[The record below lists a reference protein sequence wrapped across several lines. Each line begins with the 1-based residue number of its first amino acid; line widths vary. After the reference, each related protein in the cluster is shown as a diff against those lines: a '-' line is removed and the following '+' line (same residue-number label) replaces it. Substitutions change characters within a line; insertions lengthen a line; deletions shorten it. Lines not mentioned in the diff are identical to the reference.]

1 MKRKLIKKTLNISTY
16 NRFDKVYPTNEIY
29 SYDKNSARI
38 EISFV
43 NKVVDANVVCLLIFR
58 KTQQKLET
66 IAAKEN
72 DHYYFDFDA
81 KWIHEDDIVDV
92 HVYLNEISENSDVG
106 KFAFAV
112 KMSEIDKMAD
122 APLVERRSGRVVELS
137 DIVTKADLEQIKTIT
152 GPPGPQGEQGPIGP
166 MGPPGPKGDNGERGA
181 DGQPGPPGPKGDK
194 GEDGRDGQQGPTGPQ
209 GPPGPKG
216 SDGLPGPAG
225 VNGAKG
231 EQGPMGPPGPKGED
245 GLPGRQGERGA
256 DGQPG
261 PKGEQG
267 PPGPK
272 GDKGEDGRDGIQ
284 GPKGEDGS
292 PGQTGPAGP
301 AGIQG
306 PPGPIGPIGPKGD
319 NGERGADGQPGPPG
333 PKGDKGEDGR
343 DGQQG
348 PTGPQGPPGPKGS
361 DGLPGPAGV
370 NGAKGEQGPMG
381 PPGPKGEDGLPGR
394 QGERGAD
401 GQPGPKGEQGPPGPK
416 GDKGED
422 GRDGI
427 QGPKGE
433 DGSPGQTGPAGP
445 AGIQGPPGPI
455 GPIGPKGDNGE
466 RGADGQ
472 PGPQGIQGPPGPPGP
487 KGDKGEP
494 GTGATQV
501 LALSGNILSLSN
513 GGGTVTLPSTSSG
526 EIIGI
531 GQPNGRIDGTIGQT
545 YIDSNNTNGALKWI
559 KRTKTGNT
567 GWAVLDGD
575 TGWKTLTIQS
585 KLGGSYLRVRRI
597 NNLVTYQFG
606 GLSWGWFGVVRRNG
620 PGYVMQPS
628 DRERNCFILGLQGIP
643 VGYRSE
649 GSLIGPIYNDKGI
662 QYGTWYLGG
671 NGDSNMLRFQ
681 FLDPVPTDRDIG
693 DIRVST
699 ILYTTNDPWPMN

>member
-106 KFAFAV
+106 KFAFSV

-166 MGPPGPKGDNGERGA
+166 PGPKGDDGERGPKGS
-181 DGQPGPPGPKGDK
+181 DGIQGPPGPKGDK
-194 GEDGRDGQQGPTGPQ
+194 GENGLPGLQGPPGPKGDKGENGRDGQQGPTGPQ

-284 GPKGEDGS
+284 GPKGEDG
-292 PGQTGPAGP
+292 
-301 AGIQG
+301 
-306 PPGPIGPIGPKGD
+306 
-319 NGERGADGQPGPPG
+319 
-333 PKGDKGEDGR
+333 
-343 DGQQG
+343 
-348 PTGPQGPPGPKGS
+348 
-361 DGLPGPAGV
+361 L
-370 NGAKGEQGPMG
+370 
-381 PPGPKGEDGLPGR
+381 
-394 QGERGAD
+394 
-401 GQPGPKGEQGPPGPK
+401 
-416 GDKGED
+416 
-422 GRDGI
+422 
-427 QGPKGE
+427 
-433 DGSPGQTGPAGP
+433 PGQTGPAGP

-472 PGPQGIQGPPGPPGP
+472 PGPQGIQGPPGP

-545 YIDSNNTNGALKWI
+545 YVDSNNTNGALKWI

-575 TGWKTLTIQS
+575 TGWKALTIQS
-585 KLGGSYLRVRRI
+585 KLGGSYLKVRRI

-606 GLSWGWFGVVRRNG
+606 GLSWGWFGIVRRNG

-649 GSLIGPIYNDKGI
+649 GSMIGPIYNDKGI

-671 NGDSNMLRFQ
+671 VGDSNMLRFQ

-699 ILYTTNDPWPMN
+699 ILYTTNDPWPTS

>member
-181 DGQPGPPGPKGDK
+181 DGQPGPKGSDGIQGPPGPKGDK
-194 GEDGRDGQQGPTGPQ
+194 GENGLPGLQGPPGPKGDKGENGRDGQQGPTGPQ

-231 EQGPMGPPGPKGED
+231 EQGPPGPKGEN

-272 GDKGEDGRDGIQ
+272 GDKGEDGRDGQ
-284 GPKGEDGS
+284 QGPPGPKGEDGS
-292 PGQTGPAGP
+292 PGQT
-301 AGIQG
+301 
-306 PPGPIGPIGPKGD
+306 
-319 NGERGADGQPGPPG
+319 
-333 PKGDKGEDGR
+333 
-343 DGQQG
+343 
-348 PTGPQGPPGPKGS
+348 
-361 DGLPGPAGV
+361 
-370 NGAKGEQGPMG
+370 
-381 PPGPKGEDGLPGR
+381 
-394 QGERGAD
+394 
-401 GQPGPKGEQGPPGPK
+401 
-416 GDKGED
+416 
-422 GRDGI
+422 
-427 QGPKGE
+427 
-433 DGSPGQTGPAGP
+433 GP

-575 TGWKTLTIQS
+575 TGWKNLNIVS
-585 KLGGSYLRVRRI
+585 KLGGSYLKVRRI

-606 GLSWGWFGVVRRNG
+606 GLSWGWFGIVRRNG

-649 GSLIGPIYNDKGI
+649 GSMIGPIYNDKGI

-671 NGDSNMLRFQ
+671 VGDSNMLRFQ

-699 ILYTTNDPWPMN
+699 ILYTTNDPWPIN

>member
-92 HVYLNEISENSDVG
+92 HVYLNEILENTDVG

-181 DGQPGPPGPKGDK
+181 DGQPGPKGSDGIQGPPGPKGDK

-272 GDKGEDGRDGIQ
+272 GDKGEDGRDGQ
-284 GPKGEDGS
+284 
-292 PGQTGPAGP
+292 
-301 AGIQG
+301 
-306 PPGPIGPIGPKGD
+306 
-319 NGERGADGQPGPPG
+319 
-333 PKGDKGEDGR
+333 
-343 DGQQG
+343 
-348 PTGPQGPPGPKGS
+348 
-361 DGLPGPAGV
+361 
-370 NGAKGEQGPMG
+370 
-381 PPGPKGEDGLPGR
+381 
-394 QGERGAD
+394 
-401 GQPGPKGEQGPPGPK
+401 
-416 GDKGED
+416 
-422 GRDGI
+422 

-472 PGPQGIQGPPGPPGP
+472 PGPQGIQGPPGP
-487 KGDKGEP
+487 KGDP
-494 GTGATQV
+494 GVGIPQT
-501 LALSGNILSLSN
+501 LSLSGNILALSH
-513 GGGTVTLPSTSSG
+513 GGGTITLPSSGTNGYGSSMSSSELTG
-526 EIIGI
+526 
-531 GQPNGRIDGTIGQT
+531 NGFPEGKIDGTLGQI
-545 YIDSNNTNGALKWI
+545 YMDVNKTNGAIKWI
-559 KRTKTGNT
+559 KRTPSGKY
-567 GWAVLDGD
+567 GWAILYGD
-575 TGWKTLTIQS
+575 TGWKNINALS
-585 KLGGSYLRVRRI
+585 KLGNSYLQVRRI
-597 NNLVTYQFG
+597 NNTVTYQFG
-606 GLSWGWFGVVRRNG
+606 GLQWGWFGIVRRGNTAFIAHPGNREKKCFLIANG
-620 PGYVMQPS
+620 
-628 DRERNCFILGLQGIP
+628 GIP
-643 VGYRSE
+643 SGYRAAS
-649 GSLIGPIYNDKGI
+649 SHIGQIYNDDGVS
-662 QYGTWYLGG
+662 YGTWYVGG
-671 NGDSNMLRFQ
+671 YGDANHLRFQ
-681 FLDPVPTDRDIG
+681 FNDPVPADRDIG
-693 DIRVST
+693 DIRVSDIT
-699 ILYTTNDPWPMN
+699 YITDDPWPTS

>member
-81 KWIHEDDIVDV
+81 KWIHEDDVVDV
-92 HVYLNEISENSDVG
+92 HVYLNEVAENTDVG

-152 GPPGPQGEQGPIGP
+152 GPPGPQGEQGPP
-166 MGPPGPKGDNGERGA
+166 GPPGPKGDNGERGA
-181 DGQPGPPGPKGDK
+181 DGI
-194 GEDGRDGQQGPTGPQ
+194 Q

-231 EQGPMGPPGPKGED
+231 EQGP
-245 GLPGRQGERGA
+245 
-256 DGQPG
+256 PG

-284 GPKGEDGS
+284 GPKGEDGL
-292 PGQTGPAGP
+292 PGQTGP
-301 AGIQG
+301 
-306 PPGPIGPIGPKGD
+306 
-319 NGERGADGQPGPPG
+319 
-333 PKGDKGEDGR
+333 
-343 DGQQG
+343 
-348 PTGPQGPPGPKGS
+348 
-361 DGLPGPAGV
+361 
-370 NGAKGEQGPMG
+370 M
-381 PPGPKGEDGLPGR
+381 
-394 QGERGAD
+394 
-401 GQPGPKGEQGPPGPK
+401 
-416 GDKGED
+416 
-422 GRDGI
+422 
-427 QGPKGE
+427 
-433 DGSPGQTGPAGP
+433 GP

-472 PGPQGIQGPPGPPGP
+472 PGPQGIQGPPGP
-487 KGDKGEP
+487 KGDP
-494 GTGATQV
+494 GVGIPQT
-501 LALSGNILSLSN
+501 LSLSGNILALSH
-513 GGGTVTLPSTSSG
+513 GGGTITLPSSGQNASTSSSELTG
-526 EIIGI
+526 TGM
-531 GQPNGRIDGTIGQT
+531 PNGRVEGTLGQT
-545 YIDSNNTNGALKWI
+545 YVDTAKTNGALKWI
-559 KRTKTGNT
+559 KRTASGNQ
-567 GWAVLDGD
+567 GWFVLDGD
-575 TGWKTLTIQS
+575 TGWKNINILS
-585 KLGGSYLRVRRI
+585 KLGNSYMQIRRI
-597 NNLVTYQFG
+597 NDTVSYRFG
-606 GLSWGWFGVVRRNG
+606 GLQWGWFGIVRRGNPAFIGHPGNREKKCFLIANG
-620 PGYVMQPS
+620 
-628 DRERNCFILGLQGIP
+628 GIP
-643 VGYRSE
+643 LGYRTS
-649 GSLIGPIYNDKGI
+649 GSVIGQIFNDDGI
-662 QYGTWYLGG
+662 PYGTWYVGG
-671 NGDSNMLRFQ
+671 YGDANHLRFQ
-681 FLDPVPTDRDIG
+681 FNDPVPTDKDIG
-693 DIRVST
+693 DIRVSN
-699 ILYTTNDPWPMN
+699 ISYTTDDPWPIN